1 LASGSARSR
10 DASQSVAIG
19 HALGGRSLRLN
30 ARPSPPFR
38 LAGLWV
44 SNIRSMGSV
53 LEIDVYKNGSQ
64 PQSALAIRLLPSC
77 VRSWEGAEQKRLYM
91 KMNPV
96 RAGLVASPEDWP
108 FQGEIFR
115 HYEWW

>member
-1 LASGSARSR
+1 MFTKTVHNPNLCWQSGCFHHR
-10 DASQSVAIG
+10 
-19 HALGGRSLRLN
+19 
-30 ARPSPPFR
+30 
-38 LAGLWV
+38 
-44 SNIRSMGSV
+44 
-53 LEIDVYKNGSQ
+53 
-64 PQSALAIRLLPSC
+64 